1 MKSQLRQFLFGTS
14 IGDNKVMNIGWLLFR
29 LHVGLSIAI
38 HAGWPKMN
46 TMAAPGWFTD
56 QVAGLGFTF
65 PSPEFWAA
73 TASWGEFVGGILI
86 AVGLFTR
93 FAALQLAFQFF
104 IIAFLWYE
112 NPEPVTGM
120 YFQQLFFWC
129 YVLITFSG
137 GGKYSLDKLIM
148 NRQKIKIAPSIKI
161 AVASIASILL
171 CVGMNSNAQ
180 NPAVSIND
188 FKPLEG
194 VWKGTLT
201 YLDYNN
207 KTNETIKTNIEVI
220 IKNKNIFELGFFYTD
235 EPDHN
240 EKDKYTISENGTMVN
255 NRKVIERT
263 VQPDGSLK
271 IVLQENGK
279 DGNDDK
285 PATFHQVLVI
295 GKNNFTIMKLV
306 KFDGE
311 TNFFQRNQ
319 YSFSR

>member
-1 MKSQLRQFLFGTS
+1 MKSQVRQFFFGTS
-14 IGDNKVMNIGWLLFR
+14 LSDNKVMNIGWLLFR

-46 TMAAPGWFTD
+46 TIAAPGWFAD

-104 IIAFLWYE
+104 VIAFLWYE
-112 NPEPVTGM
+112 NPEPFTGM
-120 YFQQLFFWC
+120 YFQQLFFWS
-129 YVLITFSG
+129 YVLVTFAG

-148 NRQKIKIAPSIKI
+148 NRQKIKIASPIKI
-161 AVASIASILL
+161 AVASILL
-171 CVGMNSNAQ
+171 CVGINSNAQ

-220 IKNKNIFELGFFYTD
+220 IKNKDVFELGFFYTD

-240 EKDKYTISENGTMVN
+240 EKDKYSISENGTMVN
-255 NRKVIERT
+255 NRKVMERT
-263 VQPDGSLK
+263 LQPDGSLK

-285 PATFHQVLVI
+285 PATFQHVLI
-295 GKNNFTIMKLV
+295 ISKNKFTLTKLV